1 MMIPNPNPTT
11 FFALIVG
18 ILAFIFI
25 MLLPALVETKK
36 PKDAGPRIIVENF
49 SLIPEV
55 KGKPLLPNIEDEHK
69 FDQTI
74 IQKVAETL
82 RFLHNLEA

>member
-1 MMIPNPNPTT
+1 MIPNPNPTT
-11 FFALIVG
+11 FFTLIVA
-18 ILAFIFI
+18 ISIFIFI

-36 PKDAGPRIIVENF
+36 PKDAGPRIIMENF

-55 KGKPLLPNIEDEHK
+55 KGKTLLPNIEDEHK

>member
-1 MMIPNPNPTT
+1 MIPNPNPTI